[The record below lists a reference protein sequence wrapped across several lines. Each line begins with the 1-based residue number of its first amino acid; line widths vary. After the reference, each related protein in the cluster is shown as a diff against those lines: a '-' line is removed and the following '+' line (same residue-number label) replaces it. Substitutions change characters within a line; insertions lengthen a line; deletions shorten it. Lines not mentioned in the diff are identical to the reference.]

1 MNDSGKRHLGPIAGG
16 RVVRGLIARGLAAAL
31 AVAAWVAPAA
41 AEQYTVRVLAG
52 APGYDIIPAYIA
64 HDLGIWEKY
73 GLKVDFSGGNY
84 VRTAQMTQT
93 GDYDVAYT
101 SPANVI
107 KTTAAGLPSS
117 LVGMSSTNCT
127 LVIVHPSVKDWSDL
141 KGKRFGIVTK
151 YDVFDMTLRKHIL
164 PRHGLKETDLQ
175 YVQVPMAEV
184 ATAILNGSVA
194 GAIPFEPYGTF
205 AVGQGA
211 KLMLAAKDLTD
222 KQALGSEMIK
232 VGLAMTDKFMKAH
245 PDLARRI
252 VWAHLDATEILR
264 TEKARAIEVLK
275 KNNPKMDPALIEAGY
290 DSCGWE
296 LKQPPQVW
304 IDKLIDWM
312 IEDKTIDRRLP
323 YEQVVNTSF
332 QEGYPGYPGW
342 EKKQ

>member
-1 MNDSGKRHLGPIAGG
+1 MTHGKLTFLR
-16 RVVRGLIARGLAAAL
+16 RLAAHGAAAIGAL
-31 AVAAWVAPAA
+31 SMMAMPAA
-41 AEQYTVRVLAG
+41 AETYTVRVLAG

-73 GLKVDFSGGNY
+73 GLKVEFSGGNY

-101 SPANVI
+101 SPAGVI
-107 KTTAAGLPSS
+107 KTSAAGLPSQ

-175 YVQVPMAEV
+175 YVQVPMAEA
-184 ATAILNGSVA
+184 ATAIMNGSVA

-222 KQALGSEMIK
+222 KSALGSEMIK
-232 VGLAMTDKFMKAH
+232 VGLAMTSKFIAEH
-245 PDLARRI
+245 PELARRI

-264 TEKARAIEVLK
+264 NDKARAIGVLK

-296 LKQPPQVW
+296 LKQPPRIW
-304 IDKLIDWM
+304 IETLVDWM
-312 IEDKTIDRRLP
+312 LEDKTISRKVP
-323 YEQVVNTSF
+323 FEEVVNVSF

-342 EKKQ
+342 EKQPKN